1 MIARSWT
8 AQATRSGAS
17 AYVEFFEHTLAPELR
32 RIAGYREA
40 LVLQR
45 TVGDAQVE
53 ITVLT
58 FWESM
63 EAVAHFAGASMDMA
77 VVELEARALLISF
90 DEQVKHHEVALR
102 A

>member
-8 AQATRSGAS
+8 AQATPRGAS
-17 AYVEFFEHTLAPELR
+17 AYVDFFEHTLTPELR
-32 RIAGYREA
+32 RIAGFREA

-45 TVGDAQVE
+45 IAVDAQIE

-63 EAVAHFAGASMDMA
+63 EAVARFAGASIDLA
-77 VVELEARALLISF
+77 VVEPEARVCLLSF

-102 A
+102 V